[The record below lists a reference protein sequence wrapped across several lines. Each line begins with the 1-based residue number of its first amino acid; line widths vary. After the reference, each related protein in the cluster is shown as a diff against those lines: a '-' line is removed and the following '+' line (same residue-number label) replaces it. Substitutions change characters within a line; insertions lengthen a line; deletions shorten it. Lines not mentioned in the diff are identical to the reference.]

1 MFGTPRLG
9 VRARF
14 LALALVAVVGC
25 ALMAVLIYDRA
36 AKATFQMRE
45 SQARAAVQDTLGALR
60 PLLAEAARGTLSL
73 VEAQAE
79 VRSRIATTRFHA
91 PMTVFALDPETGVVA
106 HGPSPGFVGS
116 DRPEHI
122 DIAPQALQAAQAN
135 GGLLQGSL
143 LHTPRASPAGSPEN
157 LSVLQELGAWNWMIA
172 AEISTHDLA
181 TSLAALRQ
189 WAILVFLATATI
201 TILCAIALGH
211 GISQPLQQIARE
223 LQSLEIGELEAP
235 QRRISR
241 PAFFATLSRSLETL
255 RDTLRQ
261 QRDAHLE
268 AVARDHAEKAALQ
281 RVHDQECHDALMV
294 CETDLPAL
302 SAGLRKLAAGDFAP
316 RLPRTPPAP
325 ALM

>member
-106 HGPSPGFVGS
+106 HGPS
-116 DRPEHI
+116 
-122 DIAPQALQAAQAN
+122 
-135 GGLLQGSL
+135 
-143 LHTPRASPAGSPEN
+143 RASWEATGQSTSTSRHRPCRPRRQTVASCR
-157 LSVLQELGAWNWMIA
+157 A
-172 AEISTHDLA
+172 AYCTRLA
-181 TSLAALRQ
+181 
-189 WAILVFLATATI
+189 
-201 TILCAIALGH
+201 
-211 GISQPLQQIARE
+211 
-223 LQSLEIGELEAP
+223 
-235 QRRISR
+235 
-241 PAFFATLSRSLETL
+241 
-255 RDTLRQ
+255 
-261 QRDAHLE
+261 
-268 AVARDHAEKAALQ
+268 
-281 RVHDQECHDALMV
+281 
-294 CETDLPAL
+294 
-302 SAGLRKLAAGDFAP
+302 
-316 RLPRTPPAP
+316 LPRQDHQKTSAFCRNSG
-325 ALM
+325 LGTG